1 MEILTKYP
9 VLVDPAAEQ
18 KDKFRLAPNA
28 AGLPGDV
35 QTVSVG
41 DFTIKGTTPVFEGNN
56 EVSRNEFMYAT
67 QVKNKSNVLTPM
79 DEWLYSERNIS
90 DGALGFGEFEN
101 WGDVFSNVTGEE
113 RRARRQGRKAARKT
127 TATMQ
132 EIKDKIVDIPG
143 GPSKAEQEAKLNEG
157 KFWNT
162 VKGGW
167 DNFSKSSSGQI
178 LIDSITNYLSTRL
191 GGGSP
196 YQDTSGGPTPD
207 QTPAPTED
215 QPMSKTTKYVLIG
228 GAIVVVGLIVYSL
241 FKASKNK

>member
-90 DGALGFGEFEN
+90 DGALGFGEFEY
-101 WGDVFSNVTGEE
+101 WGDVFSYVSILEYEKST
-113 RRARRQGRKAARKT
+113 
-127 TATMQ
+127 
-132 EIKDKIVDIPG
+132 
-143 GPSKAEQEAKLNEG
+143 KL
-157 KFWNT
+157 
-162 VKGGW
+162 
-167 DNFSKSSSGQI
+167 NFSKSSSGQI
-178 LIDSITNYLSTRL
+178 LIDSIPNYLSTRL

-228 GAIVVVGLIVYSL
+228 GAVVVVGLIVYSL